1 MLIAGVIDHQLGDDA
16 DSAMVR
22 LAQKR
27 FEICKRA
34 IARMDGGV
42 IRDVISVIAQRRG
55 IERQE
60 PKRVDAE
67 VLEVI
72 ELARQTLK
80 ITDAVGVRIEERLDV
95 RLINNPVFVPEVI
108 HSAACRVPR
117 AVLQEILKVTLS
129 PDLSANLK
137 DMRRN
142 DMRIQLN
149 VVSRAVPCV
158 AGARQKLV
166 NLKGT
171 IAVD

>member
-16 DSAMVR
+16 DSAMMR

-42 IRDVISVIAQRRG
+42 IGDVISVIAQRRG

-80 ITDAVGVRIEERLDV
+80 ITDAVGVRIEERLHV
-95 RLINNPVFVPEVI
+95 RLINNPVFVPKLVS
-108 HSAACRVPR
+108 HRKYSKSRSVR
-117 AVLQEILKVTLS
+117 TFLRILK
-129 PDLSANLK
+129 
-137 DMRRN
+137 
-142 DMRIQLN
+142 I
-149 VVSRAVPCV
+149 C
-158 AGARQKLV
+158 AGTTCGF
-166 NLKGT
+166 N
-171 IAVD
+171 